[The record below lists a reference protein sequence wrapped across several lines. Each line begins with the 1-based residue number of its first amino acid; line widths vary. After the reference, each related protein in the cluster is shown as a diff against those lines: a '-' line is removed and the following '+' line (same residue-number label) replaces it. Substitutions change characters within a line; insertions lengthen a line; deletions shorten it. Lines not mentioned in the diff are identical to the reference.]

1 MRNRSIVELLQMSG
15 EEASPEIKFSDDPIT
30 LACASYRTWAEH
42 PDQRWTE
49 FDKVVVW
56 EGDRDTASELRAY
69 YRDRT
74 AHVLF
79 DVLKHT
85 NNQRPVSEFR
95 RKLSLLVNDQLV
107 ITMAEIG
114 LLHRLPYFYAED
126 LALDEI
132 ARVTESVP
140 VSSPGASDTRLGEF
154 EIVSGQFQLLKKVLR
169 SRRSGEH
176 YQYWFTSNHSAAAYL
191 LSVKSDNPLRAMI
204 ESVVTLPTLQLKA
217 HMFVKPFQG
226 RAPRQYFNM
235 GAVELVMNNV

>member
-15 EEASPEIKFSDDPIT
+15 EEPSPEIKFFDDPIT
-30 LACASYRTWAEH
+30 LACASYRTWLEH
-42 PDQRWTE
+42 PHQRWTE

-56 EGDRDTASELRAY
+56 EGDRDTANELRTY
-69 YRDRT
+69 YRGRT

-85 NNQRPVSEFR
+85 DNRRPVVSEFR
-95 RKLSLLVNDQLV
+95 RKLSLLVNNQLV

-140 VSSPGASDTRLGEF
+140 GSPSDEVETLSGEF
-154 EIVSGQFQLLKKVLR
+154 RLLKRVMR

-176 YQYWFTSNHSAAAYL
+176 YQYWFTSDLSPAAYL
-191 LSVKSDNPLRAMI
+191 LSVKSDNPLRTLI
-204 ESVVTLPTLQLKA
+204 ESLLTLPSLQLKA
-217 HMFVKPFQG
+217 RMFVKPFQG
-226 RAPRQYFNM
+226 RASRQYFSM

>member
-15 EEASPEIKFSDDPIT
+15 EEASPDIKFSDDPIT
-30 LACASYRTWAEH
+30 LACASYRTWTENCN
-42 PDQRWTE
+42 QRWAD
-49 FDKVVVW
+49 FDQVVVW

-69 YRDRT
+69 YRDQT

-95 RKLSLLVNDQLV
+95 RKLSLLVNNQLV
-107 ITMAEIG
+107 ITQAEIG

-132 ARVTESVP
+132 ARVTESVAR
-140 VSSPGASDTRLGEF
+140 SPFDDSPFDEVETL
-154 EIVSGQFQLLKKVLR
+154 SGQFQLLKKVLR

-176 YQYWFTSNHSAAAYL
+176 YQYWFTSNLSPAAYL
-191 LSVKSDNPLRAMI
+191 LSVKSDNPLRTMI
-204 ESVVTLPTLQLKA
+204 ESVVNRPSLQLKA
-217 HMFVKPFQG
+217 QMFVKPFQG
-226 RAPRQYFNM
+226 RAPRQHFSM

>member
-15 EEASPEIKFSDDPIT
+15 EEPSPEIKFSDDPIT
-30 LACASYRTWAEH
+30 LACASHRTWLEH
-42 PDQRWTE
+42 PHQRWTE

-56 EGDRDTASELRAY
+56 EGDRDTANELRAY
-69 YRDRT
+69 YRGRT

-85 NNQRPVSEFR
+85 DNQQPVVSKFR
-95 RKLSLLVNDQLV
+95 RKLSLLVNNQLI

-140 VSSPGASDTRLGEF
+140 GSPSDEVETLSGE
-154 EIVSGQFQLLKKVLR
+154 FQLLKRVLR
-169 SRRSGEH
+169 SRRSGEY
-176 YQYWFTSNHSAAAYL
+176 YQYWFTSNISPAAYL
-191 LSVKSDNPLRAMI
+191 LSVKSDNPLRTLI
-204 ESVVTLPTLQLKA
+204 ESLLTLPSLQLKA
-217 HMFVKPFQG
+217 RMFVKPFQG
-226 RAPRQYFNM
+226 RGSKQYFSM

>member
-30 LACASYRTWAEH
+30 LACASYRTWTEGYR
-42 PDQRWTE
+42 QRWTD
-49 FDKVVVW
+49 FDQVVVW

-69 YRDRT
+69 YRDQT

-95 RKLSLLVNDQLV
+95 RKLSLLVNNQLK
-107 ITMAEIG
+107 ITTAEIG

-132 ARVTESVP
+132 TRVTESVAR
-140 VSSPGASDTRLGEF
+140 SPGDEIETLSGE
-154 EIVSGQFQLLKKVLR
+154 FQLLKRVLR

-176 YQYWFTSNHSAAAYL
+176 YQYWFTSNLSPAAYL
-191 LSVKSDNPLRAMI
+191 LSVKSDNPLRTLI
-204 ESVVTLPTLQLKA
+204 ESMLTLPSLQLKA
-217 HMFVKPFQG
+217 QMFVKPFQG
-226 RAPRQYFNM
+226 RAPRQYFSM
-235 GAVELVMNNV
+235 GAVELAMNNV

>member
-1 MRNRSIVELLQMSG
+1 MRNRSIVELMQMAG
-15 EEASPEIKFSDDPIT
+15 ETPSPEIRFSDDPIT
-30 LACASYRTWAEH
+30 LACASYRTWLEH
-42 PDQRWTE
+42 PHQRWTE

-56 EGDRDTASELRAY
+56 EGDRDTANELRTY
-69 YRDRT
+69 YRGRT

-85 NNQRPVSEFR
+85 DNRKPVASEFR
-95 RKLSLLVNDQLV
+95 RKLSLLVNNQLV

-132 ARVTESVP
+132 ARVTESAAR
-140 VSSPGASDTRLGEF
+140 SPFDEVEAL
-154 EIVSGQFQLLKKVLR
+154 SGQFQLLKKVLR

-176 YQYWFTSNHSAAAYL
+176 YQYWFTSNLSPAAYL
-191 LSVKSDNPLRAMI
+191 LSVKSDNPLRTMI
-204 ESVVTLPTLQLKA
+204 ESVVTRPSLQLKA
-217 HMFVKPFQG
+217 QMFVKPFQG
-226 RAPRQYFNM
+226 RAPRQHFSM

>member
-30 LACASYRTWAEH
+30 LACASYRTWTEH

-95 RKLSLLVNDQLV
+95 RKLSLLVNNQLV
-107 ITMAEIG
+107 ITQAEIG

-132 ARVTESVP
+132 ARVTESVAR
-140 VSSPGASDTRLGEF
+140 SPGVYEVETPTGT
-154 EIVSGQFQLLKKVLR
+154 FQLLKRVLR

-176 YQYWFTSNHSAAAYL
+176 YQYWFTSNLSPAAYL
-191 LSVKSDNPLRAMI
+191 LSVKSDNPLRTLI
-204 ESVVTLPTLQLKA
+204 ESMLTLPSLQLKA
-217 HMFVKPFQG
+217 QMFVKPFQG
-226 RAPRQYFNM
+226 RAPRHYYSM
-235 GAVELVMNNV
+235 GAVELAMNNV